1 MCAVF
6 DVGAPLGPTE
16 FSLEHAFV
24 GQPASVSAA
33 LVDGSSA
40 AADAIV
46 TCTILGAAPAL
57 EIDGVLGVFALR
69 TADGALTFAL
79 HTVDIRP
86 CLSTSLRR
94 LL

>member
-1 MCAVF
+1 M
-6 DVGAPLGPTE
+6 GAPLGPTT

-24 GQPASVSAA
+24 GQQAAVPAA
-33 LVDGSSA
+33 LVDG
-40 AADAIV
+40 ADATLSDAVACSIV
-46 TCTILGAAPAL
+46 GAALEL

-79 HTVDIRP
+79 HTVDIKP
-86 CLSTSLRR
+86 CLSSSLRR